1 MNVNQ
6 INKFSIICFISLIV
20 LFALVNAWLGFPF
33 WKTIE
38 GSYSAL
44 GGHIPYSDAN
54 SYYNSTFLNTL
65 NNIIDPFNT
74 RRPIHSLYL
83 SFLQRIS
90 NFNFPLT
97 ILLQSCLLTAACS
110 LFAFGVAKK
119 RGLNAA
125 LISVLPIIL
134 LAMVFLP
141 TTMSENSG
149 LILGVLA
156 ASVIYYA
163 WHEEHIWFYRIG
175 LCMFSV
181 ALSAR
186 SGCYFVLI
194 SLLLLTL
201 FYPFKGCNYKN
212 TLWNMVF
219 IALGLSFVAALSK
232 LFGSPAGGYQAN
244 FSYTLYGLVTGGTRW
259 NFVLLDPRVAHLLSD
274 NEVERAHIIY
284 EHCWLRFKENPFL
297 LILGLIKSAGGF
309 VRFLMIGLWRES
321 WDTINYIYS
330 LTHFIVISTISWR
343 FYRNRHLYMRD
354 FIFIAFVFT
363 GIFLSSAFIWADA
376 GYRVFCTVPAFYGLF
391 FALGIFPKSYL
402 AKQSQNINNQLY
414 CLGSIFLFLCIT
426 IVSVISFLK
435 PLQLTPP
442 QEWATSSNE
451 EGVYI
456 VCNLKNQPSFIVV
469 EHPKIISMPA
479 QMTKETFLHSI
490 EQNKESIKPLLT
502 KIVSE
507 MKQFYIV
514 STYDFIRK
522 KTYMFIL
529 ENEPLAS
536 NAQWFKLKAAKNADG
551 LLIARIEESK

>member
-54 SYYNSTFLNTL
+54 GYYTGTFFNSLNSSL
-65 NNIIDPFNT
+65 DCFNT
-74 RRPIHSLYL
+74 RRPVYCFYL
-83 SFLQRIS
+83 SCLQKFS

-97 ILLQSCLLTAACS
+97 ILLQSCLFTIACS

-125 LISVLPIIL
+125 LISVLPTIL

-194 SLLLLTL
+194 SFLLLPF
-201 FYPFKGCNYKN
+201 FYPFKGCKYRD
-212 TLWNMVF
+212 LVWNIAF

-232 LFGSPAGGYQAN
+232 LFGSPTGGYQAN
-244 FSYTLYGLVTGGTRW
+244 FSYTLYGLVTGGKGW
-259 NFVLLDPRVAHLLSD
+259 SFVYSDPRMKSLFEGDEAQLAKIV
-274 NEVERAHIIY
+274 Y
-284 EHCWLRFKENPFL
+284 EQSWVRFVENPFL
-297 LILGLIKSAGGF
+297 LILGLTKSAGGF
-309 VRFLMIGLWRES
+309 VLFFLIGLRRVS
-321 WDTINYIYS
+321 WDALNYIYS
-330 LTHFIVISTISWR
+330 LPHFIIISTIIWR
-343 FYRNRHLYMRD
+343 FYKNRHLYIRD
-354 FIFIAFVFT
+354 FIFITFVFA
-363 GIFLSSAFIWADA
+363 GILLSSAFIWRDA
-376 GYRVFCTVPAFYGLF
+376 GYRVFCTVSAFYGLF
-391 FALGIFPKSYL
+391 FALGIFSKAQISN
-402 AKQSQNINNQLY
+402 QSRETNNHNL
-414 CLGSIFLFLCIT
+414 CLGSIFLFLC
-426 IVSVISFLK
+426 VSLAPVVSFLK
-435 PLQLTPP
+435 PLNIAPP
-442 QEWATSSNE
+442 QEWAASSNE
-451 EGVYI
+451 NDVYI
-456 VCNLKNQPSFIVV
+456 VYNLRNQPGFIVTDQAKTLSV
-469 EHPKIISMPA
+469 PA
-479 QMTKETFLHSI
+479 QLAKETFLRSLNQTDSKLG
-490 EQNKESIKPLLT
+490 ELLVR
-502 KIVSE
+502 IAAE

-514 STYDFIRK
+514 SAYDFVRK
-522 KTYMFIL
+522 NTYMFIL

-536 NAQWFKLKAAKNADG
+536 NAQWFKLKAIKNIDG